1 MKLNQNSLSAKLYR
15 WFYGTNAMPSN
26 LCPYFWKLVTAVI
39 FGLPV
44 AIFTAPHMII
54 YNGYESRPSF
64 GERIG
69 ISAVSW
75 FLLGGIIC
83 MLSLFGLFF
92 VTPIKDSVYLHMIG
106 IGIIFWMFAI
116 VIGVVQLWKFLAEK
130 WKNRNIKYDKDGYRI
145 WEPVKE
151 KTDNVIVE
159 MVKAKYNKYCPKIDW
174 K

>member
-15 WFYGTNAMPSN
+15 WFYGATQMPSN
-26 LCPYFWKLVTAVI
+26 LCPYFWKLVTAVM

-54 YNGYESRPSF
+54 YKDDSHSSF
-64 GERIG
+64 AERIG
-69 ISAVSW
+69 ISAVAW
-75 FLLGGIIC
+75 FLLGGIIS

-92 VTPIKDSVYLHMIG
+92 VTPVENSVYMHMIG
-106 IGIIFWMFAI
+106 IGLIFWSFAI
-116 VIGVVQLWKFLAEK
+116 GIGIAHLVKFLRKK
-130 WKNRNIKYDKDGYRI
+130 WQNRHSKYDEDGFPIYTK
-145 WEPVKE
+145 KE
-151 KTDNVIVE
+151 NSDNVIIE